1 MSYLTRDGG
10 NVLWSLDVNH
20 LRDINGSHQTV
31 YRRHAAAHARLGDLL
46 AAAGDGAGVALHAGP
61 AAAAHGG
68 GGGDAGHHAAGLGP
82 APVPQHRPGP
92 RRHLRLDTALPHPQ
106 LAARQEKTLITVC
119 VIAILDM
126 FVCLDLYGM
135 YYVNEIHLLLSIYQI

>member
-1 MSYLTRDGG
+1 MLTIDERIAG
-10 NVLWSLDVNH
+10 NP
-20 LRDINGSHQTV
+20 
-31 YRRHAAAHARLGDLL
+31 RL
-46 AAAGDGAGVALHAGP
+46 AGDAGA

-106 LAARQEKTLITVC
+106 LAARQEETMTSSVDINNNNIK
-119 VIAILDM
+119 
-126 FVCLDLYGM
+126 
-135 YYVNEIHLLLSIYQI
+135 

>member
-1 MSYLTRDGG
+1 MSYLIRDGG
-10 NVLWSLDVNH
+10 NVLRSLDVNH

-46 AAAGDGAGVALHAGP
+46 AAAGDGAGVAVHAGA

-92 RRHLRLDTALPHPQ
+92 RRHLRLDTALPH
-106 LAARQEKTLITVC
+106 RE
-119 VIAILDM
+119 
-126 FVCLDLYGM
+126 FV
-135 YYVNEIHLLLSIYQI
+135 VS